1 MSNKRTYQYDL
12 SDSMAHGD
20 FEDIAE
26 RNAESFY
33 ELKRDLVQ
41 KRKSLCSIEQIA
53 KQLGEQVATVAE
65 FEQYYSDPTV
75 SQLQEYALAVMC
87 VIKIKAVDFEPDKSS
102 MYKIANSH
110 VDSAESIGVVLGTKE
125 SVLDT
130 HNIHRE
136 TMTICLQTHSR

>member
-1 MSNKRTYQYDL
+1 MSGMPTHQYDL
-12 SDSMAHGD
+12 ADSLAHED
-20 FEDIAE
+20 IEDIAD

-41 KRKSLCSIEQIA
+41 KRKSLCTIEQIA
-53 KQLGEQVATVAE
+53 EQLGEPVAVVTE

-87 VIKIKAVDFEPDKSS
+87 LIKIKAVNFEPEKLS
-102 MYKIANSH
+102 MYRITNLR
-110 VDSAESIGVVLGTKE
+110 VDSAESIGVVRSAKE
-125 SVLDT
+125 SALDT

-136 TMTICLQTHSR
+136 TMTI